1 MRRCAAGQDI
11 GSGGKLDYAEDTLV
25 YYLFITP
32 DAWQGVTFMKS
43 NVGGIDKIARIVVGA
58 LLILLAL
65 TGTIGAW
72 GWIGVVPLATG
83 LFNFCPAYSL
93 FGINTCKLKK

>member
-1 MRRCAAGQDI
+1 
-11 GSGGKLDYAEDTLV
+11 
-25 YYLFITP
+25 
-32 DAWQGVTFMKS
+32 MKS

-93 FGINTCKLKK
+93 FGINTCKPKK